1 METLFIYCSDDDAVN
16 ALCNESALRKRD
28 THAVELMC
36 SRGKTLL
43 SRYLGFTV
51 KRRTYKGACD
61 IDINDYDRVI
71 LACDEC
77 FGEIPEEIK
86 TFILG
91 NDLRYK
97 DIDCIVFG
105 DGRYVGKAKDALRVS
120 VSLSGGTVRN
130 AVSIS
135 AKELKREEEDVL
147 FSIRH
152 RLAV

>member
-16 ALCNESALRKRD
+16 ALCKESAMRKRD
-28 THAVELMC
+28 TRAVELM
-36 SRGKTLL
+36 STRGKTLL
-43 SRYLGFTV
+43 SRYLGVTV
-51 KRRTYKGACD
+51 KRRSYIGAYD
-61 IDINDYDRVI
+61 IDFNEYDRVI
-71 LACDEC
+71 FACDEC
-77 FGEIPEEIK
+77 FGEIPVEIK
-86 TFILG
+86 EFILS

-105 DGRYVGKAKDALRVS
+105 DGKYAGKAKDALRVS

-130 AVSIS
+130 AVSVS
-135 AKELKREEEDVL
+135 VKELKREEEDVL